1 MGPTPPVRRNLIMA
15 SRDSEDIS
23 ANQNQALISRRPI
36 KERPLQATAVRRRR
50 TRMKTMKTIRCRKE
64 TAFKEVTGDGFDSS
78 INVISMDRIDSNPN

>member
-23 ANQNQALISRRPI
+23 ANQNKALISSRPI
-36 KERPLQATAVRRRR
+36 KEGPLQATAVRRRR
-50 TRMKTMKTIRCRKE
+50 TRMKTIRRRKE